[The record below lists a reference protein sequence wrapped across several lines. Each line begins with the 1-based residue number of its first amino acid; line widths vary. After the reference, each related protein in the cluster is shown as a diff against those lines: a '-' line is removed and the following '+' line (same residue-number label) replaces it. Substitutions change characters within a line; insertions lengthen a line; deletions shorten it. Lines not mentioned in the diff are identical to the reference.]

1 MIWNKPRNVWWWLAL
16 LTPAVLAIIAAQMAK
31 WWMPP
36 IPPLRYGN
44 EIVIP
49 NTAAYLRRVI
59 AIAFDVIIPSSAIIA
74 LILSHGVALGQR
86 IVNAIFFLL
95 CLVFVNGFVAFAGC
109 ALTGAPNPSPQ
120 ELTPA
125 NFRSGGGNDAASGQ
139 TLPASQLPAAR

>member
-1 MIWNKPRNVWWWLAL
+1 MVWNKPRNVWWWLAL
-16 LTPAVLAIIAAQMAK
+16 LSPAVVAILACQVAE
-31 WWMPP
+31 WWLPP

-74 LILSHGVALGQR
+74 LILSQGVAFGQR

-95 CLVFVNGFVAFAGC
+95 CLVFVNSFVALGGC
-109 ALTGAPNPSPQ
+109 AAIRIPHAGSQMIVPPSV
-120 ELTPA
+120 A
-125 NFRSGGGNDAASGQ
+125 NDDANAGDQ
-139 TLPASQLPAAR
+139 RRN